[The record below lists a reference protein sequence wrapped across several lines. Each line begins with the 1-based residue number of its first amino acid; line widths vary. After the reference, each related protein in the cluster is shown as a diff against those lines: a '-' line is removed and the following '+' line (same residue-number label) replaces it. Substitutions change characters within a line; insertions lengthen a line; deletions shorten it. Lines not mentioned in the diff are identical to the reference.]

1 MASVDTRALTP
12 STYACAMASVVEQIL
27 EWSATRPMWQRDAL
41 RRLVIGDVIDE
52 VVVNA
57 YASALESS
65 DDSSFEPIAAG
76 HLGTSGSSDPK
87 VTITG
92 ISSSE
97 NVNRL
102 AQDDPLTFAEAGL
115 TIVYGDNGSGKSGY
129 ARILKSVTRTRAE
142 TNVRNDIFSEGDPTP
157 TADIGFSCDGVPSSF
172 NWASGQTGPDE
183 IARASFFDRACA
195 DTYLSK
201 NTDVAYS
208 PAGLDLFDSL
218 DSACKRVREVL
229 DARVQSVGLR
239 GADFPDLNDSTPAG
253 AALTALTAS
262 TPNEV
267 IDTECALSDR
277 QRERLAVVQQATT
290 SIATGTATADAD
302 RLRRLRER
310 LERVG
315 TQLETISAVVSP
327 AQQTVLVGLRVDAE
341 SKAATSELARTAA
354 LGTAPLAG
362 VGGQAWRALW
372 EAARQYSAIAY
383 PNQEFP
389 VVNDSVCVLCQQD
402 IDDDTADR
410 FRGFD
415 DFVRDTTQRASELA
429 TKAWNDACQD
439 LDMVVVGNQIT
450 TDFID
455 DLRVESPETATAVEI
470 YLEEA
475 NNALVALKLIA
486 RDPDHDQLDN
496 FPTAP
501 TSALEG
507 TVIALGLRESE
518 LRDAA
523 GLDGGVALRTE
534 LIELQARKD
543 LASAKTAI
551 TRERDR
557 LRALAALTKAKRAT
571 STNAISEM
579 AASVTDEVVT
589 EILVDRFTRETERL
603 GLENVVLRTV
613 GGRHGVLLYRTGF
626 VGAQHEA
633 PLPEVLSEG
642 EQTALGLA
650 GYLAELATDASQ
662 STAIFDDPVSSLDHE
677 RRDKVAGRLVQLAKG
692 RQTIVF
698 THDVAFVLALKKH
711 ALHEGIAYTE
721 RTIERLNSR
730 PGHCTDQH
738 KFSAKLVS
746 ERITEMKADLSD
758 LRARQDSIRVEEY
771 RARTGTWY
779 KQLRKTWE
787 RAIEEVVVG
796 EILTR
801 DDLQVHPKM
810 VRTLVLF
817 SADDNRE
824 LQYGYGRATE
834 LSEVHDESPVI
845 NSSAP
850 SPDDLAGDLT
860 RLEDWHKRVS
870 KRRNLTEEKIYAL
883 ASSETSV
890 SGTPG

>member
-1 MASVDTRALTP
+1 
-12 STYACAMASVVEQIL
+12 MASVVEQIL
-27 EWSATRPMWQRDAL
+27 EWSTTRPMWQRDAL
-41 RRLVIGDVIDE
+41 RRLVIGEVIDE
-52 VVVNA
+52 VVVNT

-65 DDSSFEPIAAG
+65 DDSSFEPIGAG
-76 HLGTSGSSDPK
+76 HLGRSGDLDPT

-157 TADIGFSCDGVPSSF
+157 TADIGFSCDGVPDSF
-172 NWASGQTGPDE
+172 NWVSGQTGPDE

-239 GADFPDLNDSTPAG
+239 GADFPELNDSTPAG
-253 AALTALTAS
+253 AALAAFTAS

-267 IDTECALSDR
+267 IDTECAFSDG
-277 QRERLAVVQQATT
+277 QRERLATVQQATA
-290 SIATGTATADAD
+290 SIATGTATADTD
-302 RLRRLRER
+302 RLKRLRER
-310 LERVG
+310 VERVR
-315 TQLETISAVVSP
+315 TQLDNISAVVSP
-327 AQQTVLVGLRVDAE
+327 AQQTALVGLRVDAE
-341 SKAATSELARTAA
+341 TKAATSELARTAA
-354 LGTAPLAG
+354 LGNAPLAG
-362 VGGQAWRALW
+362 VGGETWRALW

-402 IDDDTADR
+402 IDDGTADR

-415 DFVRDTTQRASELA
+415 DFVLDTTQQVSELA
-429 TKAWNDACQD
+429 TKAWSDACQD
-439 LDMVVVGNQIT
+439 LDMIVVGGQIT

-475 NNALVALKLIA
+475 DSALAALKLIA
-486 RDPDHDQLDN
+486 RDSKHDQLDK

-501 TSALEG
+501 MSALES
-507 TVIALGLRESE
+507 TVTALGLRESE

-543 LASAKTAI
+543 LASAKAAI

-571 STNAISEM
+571 STNAISEK

-603 GLENVVLRTV
+603 GLENVILRTV

-650 GYLAELATDASQ
+650 GYLAELATDASN

-677 RRDKVAGRLVQLAKG
+677 RRDSKVAGRLVQLAKG

-711 ALHEGIAYTE
+711 ALHEGIAYSE

-746 ERITEMKADLSD
+746 ERITEMTADLVD
-758 LRARQDSIRVEEY
+758 LRTSQGSIGVEEY

-850 SPDDLAGDLT
+850 SPDDLAADLT
-860 RLEDWHKRVS
+860 RLEDWYKRVS
-870 KRRNLTEEKIYAL
+870 KRRNMTEEKIYAM